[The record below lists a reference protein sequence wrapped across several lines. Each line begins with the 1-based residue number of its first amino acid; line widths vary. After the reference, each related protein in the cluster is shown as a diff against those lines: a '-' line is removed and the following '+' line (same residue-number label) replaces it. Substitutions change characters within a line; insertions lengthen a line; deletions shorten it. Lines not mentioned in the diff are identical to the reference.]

1 MAKAEA
7 HRAIIRVAIADDHPM
22 IIGGLAN
29 LFSLYPHLRLTGTYP
44 DGNALLKG
52 LEQEQPDILL
62 LDIQLPGKTGDVL
75 APLILKK
82 YPEIRILALTNLDSI
97 LYIHNMFRLGVSGY
111 VLKNADPDR
120 LIEAIETVYRG
131 ETYLVRALQDQLE
144 QFQLNMKKEAA
155 VRPSLTPREEEI
167 LQLTVNGDTIQE
179 ISEKLFIG
187 LRTVEYYRS
196 NLFLKLEVKNMAGL
210 IKKALK
216 LGMVE

>member
-1 MAKAEA
+1 MTSTAT
-7 HRAIIRVAIADDHPM
+7 IRIAVADDHPM
-22 IIGGLAN
+22 IIGGLSN
-29 LFSLYPHLRLTGTYP
+29 LFSLYPHLHLTGSFP
-44 DGNALLKG
+44 DGDALLKG
-52 LEQEQPDILL
+52 LEKQQPDVLL

-82 YPEIRILALTNLDSI
+82 YPAIRILALTNLDSV

-111 VLKNADPDR
+111 VLKNSDPDR
-120 LIEAIETVYRG
+120 LIEAIEAVYQG
-131 ETYLVRALQDQLE
+131 ETFLATVLKDQLE
-144 QFQLNMKKEAA
+144 KFQLDMRKEAA
-155 VRPSLTPREEEI
+155 VRPSLTPREKEI

-196 NLFLKLEVKNMAGL
+196 NLFLKLEVKNMASL

-216 LGMVE
+216 LGMVD